1 MKLGLE
7 TFSYHLALGSGRMD
21 IFDFI
26 RRTHDLGLDGV
37 QINMVGTPP
46 QFGHLGSIEPDHLR
60 KIRELTDKL
69 GLYVEID
76 TNGTDETSL
85 NRSIDVC
92 KALGAKTLRTYQ
104 RPTGDVKKDMADATR
119 NLQQIL
125 PRCEKDGV
133 RIAFENHEYETAAD
147 ILRVVQSLDSERIG
161 VMLDNGNGMMSW
173 EDPDVTVET
182 LAPFAFTSHFKD
194 HVVIEEDGQPIVVG
208 TTLGKGSMNLKK
220 HFHILS
226 QKLPWINIEVCYNYR
241 APFRRAPEDGGGATP
256 GQGAFAVIP
265 GHFDPAFIPTKG
277 FAGPEIY
284 EWENQSVEESVEFM
298 KKLRAECV

>member
-21 IFDFI
+21 VFDFI
-26 RRTHDLGLDGV
+26 RRAHELGLDGV
-37 QINMVGTPP
+37 QINMVGKPP
-46 QFGHLGSIEPDHLR
+46 RFGHLGSIEPDHLR
-60 KIRELTDKL
+60 AIRALTDKL

-76 TNGTDETSL
+76 TNSTDEIVL
-85 NRSIDVC
+85 NRGIDVC

-104 RPTGDVKKDMADATR
+104 LPTSDVKRDMAEAAQ
-119 NLQQIL
+119 NLQKIL
-125 PRCEKDGV
+125 PRCEKEGV
-133 RIAFENHEYETAAD
+133 RIAFENHEFETASD
-147 ILRVVQSLDSERIG
+147 ILSVVQTLDSEWIG

-194 HVVIEEDGQPIVVG
+194 HVVIEEDGQPIVAG

-220 HFHILS
+220 HFQILS

-241 APFRRAPEDGGGATP
+241 APFRRTPENGGGATP

-265 GHFDPAFIPTKG
+265 GPFDPAFIPAKG
-277 FAGPEIY
+277 QTGPEIY
-284 EWENQSVEESVEFM
+284 EWENQSVEESVEYV
-298 KKLRAECV
+298 KELRTECA